1 MGETRMIIEISPKK
15 IIPEAIT
22 IWHEA
27 GDQADILMDPKSL
40 TFKPGSV
47 DEIYAFHV
55 LDKLFADEAAIAMKN
70 WFSLLKPGGK
80 LFCIVNDFEYIT
92 RAFVGGDINVG
103 EFNNSFSNPSYYD
116 RDSLINMFSSS
127 GFNDADVSIWFD
139 GLGAVYQRQHYEL
152 ILSGIKK

>member
-1 MGETRMIIEISPKK
+1 MEEIKMIIEISPTK

-22 IWHEA
+22 VWHEA
-27 GDQADILMDPKSL
+27 VDQADLLMDPKSL

-55 LDKLFADEAAIAMKN
+55 LDKLFIDESAIAMKN

-80 LFCIVNDFEYIT
+80 LFCIVNDFEYIA

-103 EFNNSFSNPSYYD
+103 EFNSSFSNPSYYD
-116 RDSLINMFSSS
+116 RDSLIGMFSNS
-127 GFNDADVSIWFD
+127 GFDDADISIWFE